1 MTEPPLR
8 TVPAHEE
15 RWHEHWLSPAG
26 AGAAADASSSLAAGH
41 SVLLAPSF
49 ATSAECDEMM
59 AAGRRGGKQKVL
71 KRGLSQ
77 VAVERLWSDLRSKR
91 TRLTVAE
98 DLDEAAGVLCQTL
111 LRRLLDFIEAQLP
124 VLAATLLC
132 GRATL
137 SEVDLATDYS
147 FADAEPAVNIY
158 GVGGQFKPHEDK
170 QRLTILVP
178 LSDNAKYEG
187 GGTAFWSEEARGPG
201 RSLAN
206 QGGPPTCVLQPPAG
220 TALLFGGEVTH
231 GALPVTSGERI
242 VFVASFTPKV
252 RTEAEMKQA
261 EEDLK
266 PLFSDMA
273 REAWK
278 LL

>member
-15 RWHEHWLSPAG
+15 RWHEHWLCPAG

-158 GVGGQFKPHEDK
+158 GVGG
-170 QRLTILVP
+170 
-178 LSDNAKYEG
+178 
-187 GGTAFWSEEARGPG
+187 
-201 RSLAN
+201 
-206 QGGPPTCVLQPPAG
+206 
-220 TALLFGGEVTH
+220 
-231 GALPVTSGERI
+231 
-242 VFVASFTPKV
+242 
-252 RTEAEMKQA
+252 
-261 EEDLK
+261 
-266 PLFSDMA
+266 
-273 REAWK
+273 
-278 LL
+278 